1 MTFKVIAITLVLIGF
16 LGLTFGVLGIFGT
29 PVIALNAW
37 AMAILG
43 FIFFLSGMGLLKR
56 QLDSK

>member
-1 MTFKVIAITLVLIGF
+1 MTFKVIAIALVIIGF

-29 PVIALNAW
+29 PVIALNGW

-56 QLDSK
+56 QLDSN

>member
-1 MTFKVIAITLVLIGF
+1 MTIRIIAISLTLIGF

-29 PVIALNAW
+29 PVVVLNSW

-56 QLDSK
+56 DMKS

>member
-1 MTFKVIAITLVLIGF
+1 MTIKIIAISLTFLGF

-56 QLDSK
+56 QMK